1 MPDEIQRYGGRGQTL
16 SVNQD
21 SISEIVSR
29 AADDAERMASREKVP
44 LTDVPKIQRIAV
56 DYLRDCADGGYLP
69 SVMGLASRL
78 GRTRQ
83 SLYWHSSHHPESD
96 FTAWLQDFSDLCGET
111 MMEAAMSGS
120 VKEVSAIFTAK
131 SRYGF
136 RDNLA
141 LEIVAPDSRL
151 VRGDETAEA
160 VAAKYAELPE

>member
-1 MPDEIQRYGGRGQTL
+1 
-16 SVNQD
+16 
-21 SISEIVSR
+21 
-29 AADDAERMASREKVP
+29 
-44 LTDVPKIQRIAV
+44 
-56 DYLRDCADGGYLP
+56 
-69 SVMGLASRL
+69 
-78 GRTRQ
+78 
-83 SLYWHSSHHPESD
+83 
-96 FTAWLQDFSDLCGET
+96 